1 MRRRKTNR
9 RDCKFVLEENNSF
22 PSQGKDRLF
31 HSQDLPIYTTCCCCK
46 FGSIEFVSII
56 RIFGKMRKNG
66 KVGESSEKDE
76 RESRSKRDDSVL
88 RAVSEMVNGIRV
100 EFKYWEGELSD

>member
-1 MRRRKTNR
+1 MER
-9 RDCKFVLEENNSF
+9 LES
-22 PSQGKDRLF
+22 R
-31 HSQDLPIYTTCCCCK
+31 
-46 FGSIEFVSII
+46 
-56 RIFGKMRKNG
+56 
-66 KVGESSEKDE
+66 EKDE